1 MEKLLYPACFYP
13 SKDKKGVY
21 TVVVPDLPGCVTE
34 GTSLENAI
42 EMANDAAAGWILD
55 ELEDNNKIPAASS
68 IKNIKPDSPD
78 GFTSILTLDLDLYAE
93 KYGNKTIRKNLTIPA
108 WLNTFAEKNSINFSK
123 VLQDALLDIFKRKQE
138 LSAK

>member
-34 GTSLENAI
+34 DTSLENAI

-55 ELEDNNKIPAASS
+55 ELEDNNKIPIASS
-68 IKNIKPDSPD
+68 IKDIKLDRPD

-93 KYGNKTIRKNLTIPA
+93 KYGNKAIRKNLTIPSLA
-108 WLNTFAEKNSINFSK
+108 KYICRRNSSNFSK
-123 VLQDALLDIFKRKQE
+123 VL
-138 LSAK
+138 